1 MDLKFYIA
9 TAATRNAK
17 FWKNAPITWQAFKER
32 CAQVHRTAET
42 MAEYEA
48 FNRTKEGKLKRAEI
62 KDTKGGF
69 VGGYLEGGRRKRE
82 AVTYREMV
90 CLDADDADPGV
101 WQRFLQLNLV
111 GLVYSTHSHTPKT
124 PRLRICIPINR
135 PVNAAEYEPIARRIT
150 GYLGIDQFDPTTYEM
165 QRLMYWPTVPADA
178 PYWFAAH
185 DAPGSFV
192 LNADAVLAS
201 YRNWRDV
208 SEWPIG
214 KIEQEIYRGEI
225 SRQQDPTIKEGIVGS
240 VCRTYTIPEAID
252 AFLPTIYCESDVENR
267 YSYIPGEGTAG
278 LRIYDDGLFA
288 FSHHS
293 TDPAYGR
300 HCWNAFDLVRIHKFR
315 HLDENAKPDT
325 ATSKLPSYEAMCEFA
340 AKDPNIRATMAAE
353 KLASLDADFYGFK
366 PDMTGILP
374 AALQLEINPAGQLQP
389 VYDAAA
395 FLPENGQVVE
405 DYTVVDQPG
414 PDANNWLA
422 QMEFDRRGMFTTCVE
437 NFELILLNDPNL
449 KGKFKYNL
457 LAFRMEVLAALPWN
471 PNPGRRFWDD
481 DDWSGLRTYVQ
492 KHPYRLDRSPKLED
506 AYGSVKPLIS
516 YHPVRDYLNT
526 LLWDGHPRIDT
537 LFIDYLGA
545 EDSQYT
551 RAVTRKSL
559 IACVA
564 RVFSPG
570 IKVDNLVSLLGEEGK
585 GKSEIL
591 RRLGGKWFTDNF
603 SFHMLSNGSSK
614 AQEAIQGAWIVEIAE
629 MAGLKKAEVE
639 SAKGFISTQEDD
651 FRGAYGREK
660 SFKPRQCVFFGTS
673 NNLTPLQSSNGNR
686 RFWPVEI
693 AVQPVKYD
701 LFAHFDEGQRAQ
713 VWAEALEY
721 WRAGEGLYIGKEVE
735 ALAKIKQRQ
744 HEEKDERREE
754 VIRYL
759 NMLLPDNWDNML
771 LMERRTYILNYAN
784 LTGKNKGTNIRMRVS
799 AAEVW
804 NELLEGDLKTM
815 TNLNTRPLHAIL
827 NNIEDWERA
836 KSKTIFKFYG
846 NQTVYR
852 RKINTD
858 IAEYN

>member
-9 TAATRNAK
+9 TASTRNAK

-42 MAEYEA
+42 MAEYDA
-48 FNRTKEGKLKRAEI
+48 YNRTKEGKLKRAEI

-69 VGGYLEGGRRKRE
+69 VGGYLQDGRRKRE

-90 CLDADDADPGV
+90 CLDADDADPQV
-101 WQRFLQLNLV
+101 WQRFLSLNLV
-111 GLVYSTHSHTPKT
+111 GLMYSTHSHTPAT
-124 PRLRICIPINR
+124 PRVRLCIPINR
-135 PVNAAEYEPIARRIT
+135 PVDAAEYEPIARRIT

-178 PYWFAAH
+178 PYWFEAH
-185 DAPGSFV
+185 DGAGSFV
-192 LNADAVLAS
+192 LNADAVLSS

-208 SEWPIG
+208 SEWPVG

-225 SRQQDPTIKEGIVGS
+225 SKQQDPTIKEGIVGS
-240 VCRTYTIPEAID
+240 MCRTYTIPEAIE

-325 ATSKLPSYEAMCEFA
+325 PTSKLPSYEAMCEFA

-366 PDMTGILP
+366 PDFTGMAP
-374 AALQLEINPAGQLQP
+374 VTGQLTGQQLQELGLQ
-389 VYDAAA
+389 AAA
-395 FLPENGQVVE
+395 VLPENAPGVGIT
-405 DYTVVDQPG
+405 DSSQPA
-414 PDANNWLA
+414 PDMAWTAL
-422 QMEFDRRGMFTTCVE
+422 MEFDRRGMFTTCVE

-449 KGKFKYNL
+449 KGKFKINL
-457 LAFRMEVLAALPWN
+457 FAARFEVLEPLPWN
-471 PNPGRRFWDD
+471 RDAGKRFWSD
-481 DDWSGLRTYVQ
+481 DDWSGLRAYMQ

-506 AYGSVKPLIS
+506 ALGAIKSQLS
-516 YHPVRDYLNT
+516 YHPVRDYLNGLT
-526 LLWDGHPRIDT
+526 WDGVPRIDT

-545 EDSQYT
+545 EDNQYT
-551 RAVTRKSL
+551 RAVTRKFL
-559 IACVA
+559 LAAVA
-564 RVFSPG
+564 RIFVPG
-570 IKVDNLVSLLGEEGK
+570 IKADNVVTLIGDEGV

-591 RRLGGKWFTDNF
+591 KRLGGEWFTDNF
-603 SFHMLSNGSSK
+603 NFHMLANGNGK
-614 AQEAIQGAWIVEIAE
+614 QAQEAIQGFWIVEIAE

-639 SAKGFISTQEDD
+639 SAKGFISSRQDN
-651 FRGAYGREK
+651 FRPAYGRELV
-660 SFKPRQCVFFGTS
+660 SRARQCIFAGTS

-686 RFWPVEI
+686 RFWPIEI
-693 AVQPVKYD
+693 AMQSAKYD
-701 LFAHFDEGQRAQ
+701 MFAHFDEYQRGQ
-713 VWAEALEY
+713 VWAEAAAY
-721 WRAGEGLYIGKEVE
+721 FKAGESLYIGREVE
-735 ALAKIKQRQ
+735 ALAKIKQKQ
-744 HEEKDERREE
+744 HEEKDERREA
-754 VIRYL
+754 VVRYL
-759 NMLLPDNWDNML
+759 NMLLPDDWNLRGVMD
-771 LMERRTYILNYAN
+771 RRSYILNYDK
-784 LTGKNKGTNIRMRVS
+784 LTNKEKGTNVRTRVS

-804 NELLEGDLKTM
+804 AELMEGDLKVM
-815 TNLNTRPLHAIL
+815 TTINTKPIHAIL
-827 NNIEDWERA
+827 SNLEDWERY
-836 KSKTIFKFYG
+836 KSKTDFKIYG
-846 NQTVYR
+846 VQIAYK

-858 IAEYN
+858 SAVYN